1 MSPFALFFGEKTPF
15 FLLNSH
21 WSSQDDHEDDHLEL
35 PKYVSMFVP
44 ILTTFQ
50 EKIRYLGL
58 LGGDL

>member
-1 MSPFALFFGEKTPF
+1 MSPFAPFLVEKGHF

-21 WSSQDDHEDDHLEL
+21 WSSQDDHEDDHLES

-44 ILTTFQ
+44 ILTTFP